1 MIVMY
6 GLNMRSLYSVL
17 DESYN
22 FSNRGRAKAQQ
33 IIIEQD
39 RAVKHILHT
48 SQIGKM
54 FLVQGE
60 RPETS
65 GFTLALAM
73 KAGLWGK
80 RVNYV
85 TDLYYARS
93 VAACAVGSY
102 LRISEERMVSGW
114 LDNMESKWLKQLRDK
129 HFDSDCLMINNPTH
143 GYMSGDIVYLQGIK
157 EVVEQLDRLGR
168 LNKASWF
175 IVDYLGSW
183 AIDETGK
190 TKSHT
195 AKDLDK
201 VIHYCCYIADKY
213 DVNVV
218 LGCYQDGF
226 QQESSSI
233 EVDLPVKI
241 LDYYFEVGLST
252 TEAFEFESE

>member
-1 MIVMY
+1 MIVVY

-17 DESYN
+17 DEFCN
-22 FSNRGRAKAQQ
+22 LANRGRAKNQQ

-39 RAVKHILHT
+39 KAINHILQT
-48 SQIGKM
+48 PQIGKM

-65 GFTLALAM
+65 GLTLALAM

-80 RVNYV
+80 HVNYV

-102 LRISEERMVSGW
+102 LGVSEERMISGW
-114 LDNMESKWLKQLRDK
+114 LDNIESRRLKQLRDK
-129 HFDSDCLMINNPTH
+129 HFDSDCLIINMPTH
-143 GYMSGDIVYLQGIK
+143 GYMNGDIAYLQGIK
-157 EVVEQLDRLGR
+157 EVVEQLDRLDR
-168 LNKASWF
+168 LNKGSWF

-183 AIDETGK
+183 AIDEAGK
-190 TKSHT
+190 TESHT
-195 AKDLDK
+195 AEDLDK
-201 VIHYCCYIADKY
+201 VIHYCCFIADKY

-226 QQESSSI
+226 QQGPSSI
-233 EVDLPVKI
+233 EIDLPVKI
-241 LDYYFEVGLST
+241 LDYYFEVGLSVT
-252 TEAFEFESE
+252 KASEFEDE